1 MLPLAVQDGA
11 ARGALPL
18 YRGTVDAVRVMIQQ
32 EGWRSLYG
40 GLSPALL
47 GAGMFAVAGCALSPC
62 SISLRI
68 SAMSYLDNAV
78 CWTCKA
84 PDIPPLAFEIARM
97 YTAISL
103 I

>member
-47 GAGMFAVAGCALSPC
+47 GAGTLAE
-62 SISLRI
+62 
-68 SAMSYLDNAV
+68 AV
-78 CWTCKA
+78 CAVRACIIWHR
-84 PDIPPLAFEIARM
+84 LASV
-97 YTAISL
+97 TN
-103 I
+103 